1 MPQSLVKNTL
11 ISAPL
16 LDRLVKRGI
25 DDALCTALVESIAQ
39 FEQMRAFASEIHT
52 ELHLVKPIL
61 KILGYAAESKP
72 KFFEDQIKGA
82 DFALFR
88 SDEERMR
95 SAPQWGTRSYYD
107 RVQAVLLV
115 KRYGRRLT
123 EGISG
128 FYLEFESRIPLYQLM
143 YLTKKSGTPW
153 GILTNGK
160 SWVLLEKPLGFEKRV
175 LEIDLETAVAN
186 NDEESLALFYH
197 AFSATGLEATL
208 PDLMERER
216 TDVIGLLK
224 DKRSSIAR
232 NMPDF
237 PKRTQSYSIALRLYK
252 ELFPKESLESTRA
265 YQAEAHVH
273 IDLPNSAREL
283 PLKSYDQSD
292 ILNYLLAQ
300 NIVQAAPDFEAVIR
314 DTIAEEPVKENLLG
328 LKILDMT
335 CGFGN
340 VAAQLVEAV
349 AYLSFLLPYREKRSF
364 VAEWENE
371 RLLHKYILDHVLYGI
386 EKYHPALDVLQNGFS
401 SRFDCGAKN
410 FRVGNPLLGMSMSEL
425 CSLVK
430 ENNHQGILTRDPRE
444 TVSDLKEMY
453 GRYFSLSDR
462 IKEDAAEKNELG
474 STLRVYR
481 QRLRETMNVMTASYF
496 DNSLENNEIRE
507 LLYFIE
513 GDEDVWKT
521 ARSRDWFISAGE
533 IARRKN
539 FFHMEIEFPFLL
551 NEQFDLIVIQ
561 PALRY
566 AWEDEVP
573 AAEVAKAYIKRA
585 MTYLKQ
591 TGRAVLVGGN
601 PDELTAEFKKS
612 RRYAVEAREGVVT
625 VRRR

>member
-1 MPQSLVKNTL
+1 MPRSLVKNTL
-11 ISAPL
+11 ISAPF

-25 DDALCTALVESIAQ
+25 DDATRTALVEPIVQ
-39 FEQMRAFASEIHT
+39 FEQMKGFASEIHT
-52 ELHLVKPIL
+52 EIHLVKPLL
-61 KILGYAAESKP
+61 KVLGYAAETKP
-72 KFFEDQIKGA
+72 KFFEEHIKGA

-88 SDEERMR
+88 SDEDRMKSSPR
-95 SAPQWGTRSYYD
+95 WGTRSYYD

-160 SWVLLEKPLGFEKRV
+160 SWVLMEKPLGFEKRV
-175 LEIDLETAVAN
+175 LEIDLETAAAS
-186 NDEESLALFYH
+186 NDEEALALFYH
-197 AFSATGLEATL
+197 AFSTAGLETTL
-208 PDLMERER
+208 PELMERE
-216 TDVIGLLK
+216 TADVIGILK
-224 DKRSSIAR
+224 DKRASVER
-232 NMPDF
+232 TMPDF
-237 PKRTQSYSIALRLYK
+237 PKRTQSYSIALRLYN
-252 ELFPKESLESTRA
+252 ELFPKESLESTQA
-265 YQAEAHVH
+265 YQHEARARV
-273 IDLPNSAREL
+273 DLPASAKEL
-283 PLKSYDQSD
+283 PLKSYDQCD
-292 ILNYLLAQ
+292 ILNYLLAED
-300 NIVQAAPDFEAVIR
+300 ALRASPDFEAVLR
-314 DTIAEEPVKENLLG
+314 ETIADEPVKENLLG

-349 AYLSFLLPYREKRSF
+349 AYLSFLMPYREKRSF

-386 EKYHPALDVLQNGFS
+386 EKYHPALDVLRNGFA
-401 SRFDCGAKN
+401 SRFNCLPEN
-410 FRVGNPLLGMSMSEL
+410 IRIGNPLLGMSMSEV
-425 CSLVK
+425 CGFVK
-430 ENNHQGILTRDPRE
+430 ENNHQGLLTRDPRE
-444 TVSDLKEMY
+444 TIGDLKEMY

-462 IKEDAAEKNELG
+462 IKEDAVEKNELG

-481 QRLRETMNVMTASYF
+481 RRMREAMNLMIASYF
-496 DNSLENNEIRE
+496 DNSLENKEIRE

-513 GDEDVWKT
+513 GDEAVWET
-521 ARSRDWFISAGE
+521 ARSREWFISAGE

-551 NEQFDLIVIQ
+551 NEQFDLILIQ

-566 AWEDEVP
+566 AWEAQVP

-585 MTYLKQ
+585 MTYLKE
-591 TGRAVLVGGN
+591 TGKAVLVGGN
-601 PDELTAEFKKS
+601 ADELMAEFKKS
-612 RRYAVEAREGVVT
+612 RRYAVEAREGVVM

>member
-1 MPQSLVKNTL
+1 MPRSLVKNTL
-11 ISAPL
+11 ISAPF

-25 DDALCTALVESIAQ
+25 DDAICTALVEPIIQ
-39 FEQMRAFASEIHT
+39 FQQMRAFASEIHT

-61 KILGYAAESKP
+61 KVLGYTAESKP
-72 KFFEDQIKGA
+72 KFFEEQIKGA
-82 DFALFR
+82 DFALFK
-88 SDEERMR
+88 SDEDRVK
-95 SAPQWGTRSYYD
+95 SSPQWGTRSYYD

-128 FYLEFESRIPLYQLM
+128 FFLEFESRIPLYQLM

-186 NDEESLALFYH
+186 NDEESLALFYGT
-197 AFSATGLEATL
+197 FSSAGLETML
-208 PDLMERER
+208 PDLLDGER

-224 DKRSSIAR
+224 DKRRSIERA
-232 NMPDF
+232 MPDF
-237 PKRTQSYSIALRLYK
+237 PKRTESYSIALRLYK
-252 ELFPKESLESTRA
+252 ELFPKESMEATQA
-265 YQAEAHVH
+265 YQNEARVRVN
-273 IDLPNSAREL
+273 LPGSVKEL
-283 PLKSYDQSD
+283 PLKCYDQCE
-292 ILNYLLAQ
+292 ILSYLLTESMGQ
-300 NIVQAAPDFEAVIR
+300 PGPDFEAVLR
-314 DTIAEEPVKENLLG
+314 DTIVDEPVKENLLG

-401 SRFDCGAKN
+401 SRFNCSAKN
-410 FRVGNPLLGMSMSEL
+410 FRIGNPLLGMSMSEV
-425 CSLVK
+425 CGFVN

-444 TVSDLKEMY
+444 TVSDFKEMY

-474 STLRVYR
+474 LTLRVYR
-481 QRLRETMNVMTASYF
+481 QRMRETMNLMTASYF
-496 DNSLENNEIRE
+496 DNSLENKEIRE

-513 GDEDVWKT
+513 GEEDIWET

-533 IARRKN
+533 IARRKG

-551 NEQFDLIVIQ
+551 NEQFDLVVIQ

-566 AWEDEVP
+566 AWEDAVP

-591 TGRAVLVGGN
+591 TGKAALVGGD
-601 PDELTAEFKKS
+601 PDELMAEFKKS
-612 RRYAVEAREGVVT
+612 RRYAVETREGVVM